1 MKKNRILKI
10 AITFVIVVT
19 AIGYY
24 AYYEFNRTND
34 SLKNKQPAY
43 VVSPSMII
51 DEFSKNSTAALQKYV
66 DKVIEVEGQV
76 KNIETTEKNDVTI
89 VLGEENNMSSLRFS
103 LDSNETKEANIIK
116 INAKVRLKGMC
127 TGYNADEMGL
137 GSDILLNRAIIV
149 TNKNN

>member
-34 SLKNKQPAY
+34 SLKNTQPEY

-103 LDSNETKEANIIK
+103 LDSNETKEVNTIK

-127 TGYNADEMGL
+127 TGYNADEMGI

>member
-103 LDSNETKEANIIK
+103 LDSNETKEVNIIK

>member
-51 DEFSKNSTAALQKYV
+51 DEFSKNSTTALQKYV

-76 KNIETTEKNDVTI
+76 KNIETTEKSDVTI
-89 VLGEENNMSSLRFS
+89 VLGEENSMSSLRFS
-103 LDSNETKEANIIK
+103 LDSNETKEVNTIK

-127 TGYNADEMGL
+127 TGYNADDMGL
-137 GSDILLNRAIIV
+137 GSDILFNRAIIV
-149 TNKNN
+149 TNKNK